1 MHAPGNEQDNS
12 AGQEDPH
19 GDPSQWS
26 EEEMRHW
33 LHNVSTISSTVSGYD
48 RRMRANVRQRNIM
61 AGHGKRHELLAE
73 VLSTMHAPK

>member
-19 GDPSQWS
+19 GDPNQWS

-33 LHNVSTISSTVSGYD
+33 LHNVSTVLPYRD
-48 RRMRANVRQRNIM
+48 PVRWQD
-61 AGHGKRHELLAE
+61 HG
-73 VLSTMHAPK
+73 